1 MTLYAQRFGG
11 ISFPLSSWTAP
22 RAAGARPV
30 ASQLRAQSRES
41 QAPSPCRCRQQSLY
55 AGKTKQR
62 GARQRGTEDAGLV
75 TRIPR
80 PQREARKMITKTV
93 LQISSFHRARRKHL
107 PRRPSNK
114 SKIARVASGNRACP
128 GSSGTCE
135 FRGDLRQFADSRLL
149 P

>member
-1 MTLYAQRFGG
+1 
-11 ISFPLSSWTAP
+11 
-22 RAAGARPV
+22 
-30 ASQLRAQSRES
+30 
-41 QAPSPCRCRQQSLY
+41 
-55 AGKTKQR
+55 
-62 GARQRGTEDAGLV
+62 
-75 TRIPR
+75 
-80 PQREARKMITKTV
+80 MITKTV
-93 LQISSFHRARRKHL
+93 LQISSFHRARRKHS